1 MVSQARSAAPVSVEQ
16 YGLPVPQA
24 KMTMRPSSKCRSA
37 LRRMNG
43 SATLIM
49 FSAVCTRTGTP
60 RCSMASCMAS
70 ELMTVASMPMWS
82 AVVRSMLVPC
92 LPRQKLPPP
101 MTMPTS
107 TPIACTRM
115 SWSTTPAMIF
125 SSRPK
130 PASPASA
137 SPESFKMILLYLGVL
152 LCIFFSLSVIC
163 LPQYFLKKGTQCSIV
178 CPLFVNL
185 SSWKLVFRLLP
196 RGRLSSFRCLRPSR
210 SGQSGGR

>member
-1 MVSQARSAAPVSVEQ
+1 MSAFVSQARSAAPVSVEQ

-101 MTMPTS
+101 STMPTS
-107 TPIACTRM
+107 TPIVMHADELVDDAGDDLFVQAEARFAGERLARKFEDDPLVLGCT
-115 SWSTTPAMIF
+115 ALHF
-125 SSRPK
+125 
-130 PASPASA
+130 
-137 SPESFKMILLYLGVL
+137 L
-152 LCIFFSLSVIC
+152 FSLSRD
-163 LPQYFLKKGTQCSIV
+163 LPARSI
-178 CPLFVNL
+178 F
-185 SSWKLVFRLLP
+185 
-196 RGRLSSFRCLRPSR
+196 
-210 SGQSGGR
+210 